1 MGLKGAMSRVEPRLR
16 RVHVVMTLSG
26 VVMVLMQRSGGT
38 CLAGDLVW
46 LAEVARD
53 HSTVGQRRVGGCER
67 YFCALMVMVA
77 MKG

>member
-53 HSTVGQRRVGGCER
+53 HSAVG
-67 YFCALMVMVA
+67 
-77 MKG
+77 